1 MRFGELLS
9 RIEKKMVDSYVNES
23 IKDDLKNFKN
33 LVLNN
38 KGLSSMYS
46 IYNQLSKKQGLDKE
60 TGELFI
66 KESVRQIEKIVPS
79 LQTKKVAEWVSN
91 VVCENQYGDIDKLVY
106 AGANTI
112 LESVEGR
119 KNVLNTITSTE
130 TIKES
135 INLPIETIF
144 GIANKQVEKYISEMD
159 ETSKS
164 DLAKVL
170 MTEDTELSKEFDS
183 LKEKTIETL
192 SSLNENDE
200 DTKRKLQETI
210 NQIKE
215 DVYSKINYVRLY
227 NLYSNLV

>member
-1 MRFGELLS
+1 MKFGELLS
-9 RIEKKMVDSYVNES
+9 KIEKKMVDSYVNES
-23 IKDDLKNFKN
+23 IKEDLKTFKN

-66 KESVRQIEKIVPS
+66 KESVRQLERIIPNLE
-79 LQTKKVAEWVSN
+79 TKQVSEWVSN
-91 VVCENQYGDIDKLVY
+91 VICENQYSNIDKLVY
-106 AGANTI
+106 VGANTI

-119 KNVLNTITSTE
+119 KSILNTITSSE

-144 GIANKQVEKYISEMD
+144 GIANKQVEKFISEMD

-170 MTEDTELSKEFDS
+170 MTEDVELSKEFDTLRS
-183 LKEKTIETL
+183 KTIETL
-192 SSLNENDE
+192 SSLNESDE
-200 DTKRKLQETI
+200 DTKKKLQETI
-210 NQIKE
+210 QQIE
-215 DVYSKINYVRLY
+215 QEEYSKINYVRLF
-227 NLYSNLV
+227 NLYNNLV

>member
-1 MRFGELLS
+1 MKFGELLS
-9 RIEKKMVDSYVNES
+9 RIESKMVDSYVNES
-23 IKDDLKNFKN
+23 IKNDLKNFKN

-66 KESVRQIEKIVPS
+66 KESLRQIEKILPTIN
-79 LQTKKVAEWVSN
+79 TKEVSKWVSD
-91 VVCENQYGDIDKLVY
+91 VVCENQYSDIDKLVY
-106 AGANTI
+106 VGANTI
-112 LESVEGR
+112 IESVEGR

-192 SSLNENDE
+192 SSLNESDE
-200 DTKRKLQETI
+200 DTKTKLQETI
-210 NQIKE
+210 NQIKG

>member
-1 MRFGELLS
+1 MKFGELLS
-9 RIEKKMVDSYVNES
+9 KIEKKMVDSYVNES
-23 IKDDLKNFKN
+23 IKEDLKTFKN

-46 IYNQLSKKQGLDKE
+46 IYNKLSKKQGLDKE

-66 KESVRQIEKIVPS
+66 KESVRQLERIIPNLE
-79 LQTKKVAEWVSN
+79 TKQVSEWVSN
-91 VVCENQYGDIDKLVY
+91 VVCENQYSNIDKLVY
-106 AGANTI
+106 VGANTI

-119 KNVLNTITSTE
+119 KSILNTITSSE

-144 GIANKQVEKYISEMD
+144 GIANKQVEKFISEMD

-170 MTEDTELSKEFDS
+170 MTEDVELSKEFDTLRS
-183 LKEKTIETL
+183 KTIETL
-192 SSLNENDE
+192 SSLNESDE
-200 DTKRKLQETI
+200 DTKKKLQETI
-210 NQIKE
+210 QQIE
-215 DVYSKINYVRLY
+215 QEEYSKINYVRLF
-227 NLYSNLV
+227 NLYNNLV

>member
-1 MRFGELLS
+1 MKFGELLS
-9 RIEKKMVDSYVNES
+9 KIEKKMVDSYVNES
-23 IKDDLKNFKN
+23 IKEDLKTFKN

-66 KESVRQIEKIVPS
+66 KESVRQLERIIPNLE
-79 LQTKKVAEWVSN
+79 TKQVSEWVSN
-91 VVCENQYGDIDKLVY
+91 VVCENQYSNIDKLVY
-106 AGANTI
+106 VGANTI

-119 KNVLNTITSTE
+119 KSILNTITSSE

-144 GIANKQVEKYISEMD
+144 GIANKQVEKFISEMD

-170 MTEDTELSKEFDS
+170 MTEDVELSKEFDTLRS
-183 LKEKTIETL
+183 KTIETL
-192 SSLNENDE
+192 SSLNESDE
-200 DTKRKLQETI
+200 DTKKKLQETI
-210 NQIKE
+210 QQIE
-215 DVYSKINYVRLY
+215 QEEYSKINYVRLF
-227 NLYSNLV
+227 NLYNNLV